1 MGLLAVL
8 RAPWGKTSLVFALW
22 VQVCSVPW
30 CAAARD
36 RIDVEAIAGTPFGVA
51 VVRLPATNE
60 TGRAGVSSAFALE
73 GGGRVHYPAFVSGR
87 LRKLLG
93 AALGLDADGSAALTV
108 SFLFDG
114 DAPFPV
120 TVHAPQPYR
129 IEIVPRREPRRI
141 HERLLN
147 HWWRD
152 YLAAVKEQ
160 ADNGDY
166 EPFAQ
171 TYLTSMLS
179 RRLRLPLPVELKEQ
193 PAGDLQRSLDLVF
206 AAENARVA
214 ALRSAMLGGNP
225 VGGEDEGSSAFETA
239 DLPLPSAIDW
249 GPERHGEIAEGV
261 VLESIA
267 AHVPE
272 ECFYIR
278 FGRFSNYVWLS
289 RFMDEYAGGIPS
301 MVTLRGVRDDGDAR
315 VQRQLA
321 LKQSALGD
329 LLGDAFI
336 SDVAI
341 LGRDL
346 YLQQG
351 AAIGLLFQARNNLLG
366 SNFQQERRGILEEE
380 RDRGATLET
389 VRIGDHDVSF
399 LSTPDH
405 RVHSYYAIDGDYHL
419 VTTSRAIV
427 ERFFEAGKGIRSLA
441 QTAEFRHARTRLPL
455 ERDDTVFVYFSRPFL
470 RGLVEPHYQVE
481 LSRRMAAEADMRILE
496 MARWAARGESIDP
509 DSPDAMIATGLLPA
523 GFGRRPDGSGV
534 IWTSQGAIDSRRGP
548 RGAFVPIPDLPI
560 GRISARESR
569 DCQRQVAFYSGQWRQ
584 MDPLM
589 VAVKRYSTPVDGQ
602 EHFVIDAHVSPLEE
616 GKYGKLLSILGPPSR
631 ERMARAEGDVIHLHA
646 NVKGGL
652 LGDAVP
658 PHYLFLGVQ
667 DAFPLTDL
675 RPNGLLKTLRILQT
689 TPGYLGAWPKPGF
702 LDMLP
707 LGLGGGRPDP
717 QGYSS
722 LLFGLWRRQIGEL
735 SLLSFDHGLL
745 ERIPRQLH
753 LEPTDDDA
761 QLRVELGDLSRAKLS
776 TWVNSLCFDRSWQSS
791 LGNVRL
797 LHALTQQFNI
807 PDDQCLPVAESLV
820 DGRLV
825 CALGGEYS
833 HRQLDGLTVWSST
846 AWSQDPTAYRAPL
859 LDWFRGLDARLLKES
874 DRLIVHAEL
883 EIQRKPNEPKVELPL
898 FDFLGRRKPEA
909 AQPGAER
916 PPDDNNAPR
925 PATPKK
931 RTREF

>member
-1 MGLLAVL
+1 MRLLAVPL
-8 RAPWGKTSLVFALW
+8 APRSNAFFFLPLW
-22 VQVCSVPW
+22 VLLSSMAW
-30 CAAARD
+30 SAAGREH
-36 RIDVEAIAGTPFGVA
+36 IDAEAVAGAPFGVA
-51 VVRLPATNE
+51 VVRLPASNE
-60 TGRAGVSSAFALE
+60 TGRAGVSSAFAVD
-73 GGGRVHYPAFVSGR
+73 GGGRAHYPAFVSGR

-93 AALGLDADGSAALTV
+93 AAFGLEADGTAAITV

-120 TVHAPQPYR
+120 TIYAPQPYQF
-129 IEIVPRREPRRI
+129 EIVPRRETRRV

-160 ADNGDY
+160 ADNSDY

-179 RRLRLPLPVELKEQ
+179 RRLQLALPVEPKEQ
-193 PAGDLQRSLDLVF
+193 PAGDLQRSLELVF
-206 AAENARVA
+206 GAEDARVA
-214 ALRSAMLGGNP
+214 ALRSAMRNGTPPAGNGG
-225 VGGEDEGSSAFETA
+225 DSSSLEPAH
-239 DLPLPSAIDW
+239 LPLPPAIEW
-249 GPERHGEIAEGV
+249 GLERHGEIATDV
-261 VLESIA
+261 SLESIA
-267 AHVPE
+267 SHVPE

-289 RFMDEYAGGIPS
+289 RFMDEYAGGLAS
-301 MVTLRGVRDDGDAR
+301 MITLRGVRDDGDAR

-321 LKQSALGD
+321 LKESALGD

-346 YLQQG
+346 DLRRG
-351 AAIGLLFQARNNLLG
+351 AAIGMLFQARNSLLG
-366 SNFQQERRGILEEE
+366 ANFQQERRRILEEE
-380 RDRGATLET
+380 RDHGATLET

-427 ERFFEAGKGIRSLA
+427 ERFYEAGRGTRSLA
-441 QTAEFRHARTRLPL
+441 QIAEFRHARTRLPL
-455 ERDDTVFVYFSRPFL
+455 DRDDTVFLYFSRPFL
-470 RGLVEPHYQVE
+470 RALVEPRYQVE
-481 LSRRMAAEADMRILE
+481 LSRRMTAEADMRILE

-509 DSPDAMIATGLLPA
+509 DSADAMIAAGLLPA
-523 GFGRRPDGSGV
+523 GFGLRSDGSKV
-534 IWTSQGAIDSRRGP
+534 TWTAQGAVDSRRGP
-548 RGAFVPIPDLPI
+548 RGAFLPIPDLPI
-560 GRISARESR
+560 DGITARESR
-569 DCQRQVAFYSGQWRQ
+569 DCLRQSAFYSRQWQQ

-589 VAVKRYSTPVDGQ
+589 VAVKRFSTPVDGQ
-602 EHFVIDAHVSPLEE
+602 ERLVIDAHISPLEE
-616 GKYGKLLSILGPPSR
+616 GKYGTLLSILGPPSR
-631 ERMARAEGDVIHLHA
+631 ERMARAEGDVIHLQA
-646 NVKGGL
+646 NVMGGL
-652 LGDAVP
+652 LNDTVP

-667 DAFPLTDL
+667 DAVPLADP
-675 RPNGLLKTLRILQT
+675 RPNGLLRTLRILQT

-707 LGLGGGRPDP
+707 LSLGGGRPDP

-722 LLFGLWRRQIGEL
+722 LLFGLGRRQIGDL
-735 SLLSFDHGLL
+735 ALLSFDHRLL
-745 ERIPRQLH
+745 ERIPPQLH
-753 LEPTDDDA
+753 LEPTDDAA
-761 QLRVELGDLSRAKLS
+761 QLRVELADLSRARLS
-776 TWVNSLCFDRSWQSS
+776 TWVNALCFDRSWQSS

-797 LHALTQQFNI
+797 LHALTQQFQI

-825 CALGGEYS
+825 CALGGQYA
-833 HRQLDGLTVWSST
+833 HRQLDRLTVWSSS
-846 AWSQDPTAYRAPL
+846 AWAQEPTAYRAPL
-859 LDWFRGLDARLLKES
+859 LDWFRGLDARLLKEP

-883 EIQRKPNEPKVELPL
+883 AIQRKPNEPKVELPL

-909 AQPGAER
+909 AKPDAEQ
-916 PPDDNNAPR
+916 APA
-925 PATPKK
+925 PATSKK